1 MCESVSPPHMVV
13 LAVLCQFVRIARGS
27 MEKFDQAL
35 IRAVKAKRETAGLSL
50 RALSSEVGVSFST
63 LARIERGD
71 GSPDNNSKIRLIE
84 WLGPDAEAAGLAL
97 DHVALV
103 HFRAMKNVQSNTVQ
117 ALLRAALCLRTEHGS
132 ENDGDADA
140 ATGALADA
148 EPHADTPKDQLESIA
163 ERFRADLG
171 VRDGQP
177 LDSLKIRVEGI
188 YVARLTQT
196 SCLDARTMG
205 LLREEACSE
214 WSAMSVPL
222 NAVAGRWVVLLNDC
236 HTLERQRVTLLE
248 EYWHILMGH
257 RLTKVA
263 RVAEAYG
270 RTYDRTEEHDAYFLA
285 SASLLPKGAVQ
296 EAVRQGRSSKQIAA
310 RFGTSPELVD
320 YRIKRLGLWREH
332 LGRAIILTK
341 D

>member
-1 MCESVSPPHMVV
+1 MDKS
-13 LAVLCQFVRIARGS
+13 
-27 MEKFDQAL
+27 DQAL
-35 IRAVKAKRETAGLSL
+35 IMAVKAKREAAGLSL
-50 RALSSEVGVSFST
+50 RALANEVGVSFST

-97 DHVALV
+97 NHVALV
-103 HFRAMKNVQSNTVQ
+103 HFRAMKNVQSGTVQ
-117 ALLRAALCLRTEHGS
+117 ALLRAAICLRREHTSGD
-132 ENDGDADA
+132 DGGAEA
-140 ATGALADA
+140 AVGGLADA
-148 EPHADTPKDQLESIA
+148 EPHAETPKDQLEGIA

-171 VRDGQP
+171 LKDGQP
-177 LDSLKIRVEGI
+177 LDSLRIRVEGI
-188 YVARLTQT
+188 YVAGLTQT
-196 SCLDARTMG
+196 GCLDARTMRR
-205 LLREEACSE
+205 LRDEACSE

-222 NAVAGRWVVLLNDC
+222 NADAGKWVVLLNDC

-270 RTYDRTEEHDAYFLA
+270 RTYDRTEEHDAYYLA

-296 EAVRQGRSSKQIAA
+296 KAVRQGQSSRQIAA
-310 RFGTSPELVD
+310 RFGTSAELVD

-332 LGRAIILTK
+332 LGRAVVLTTE
-341 D
+341 